1 MLKNLIIVGIVL
13 LIVIIF
19 FEIPIYNNEVEGYKS
34 KNKSKKENFNDF
46 EKGLNKYRKGLD
58 KTTRNSK
65 INNSVDSFV
74 NTLKPKEIEERQKLL
89 SRKNKLNEK
98 IYFEQF
104 LNQTG
109 KKNVFTTDTSEQ
121 RKNVFDKYLKIRQ
134 N

>member
-1 MLKNLIIVGIVL
+1 MLKNLIMVGIVL

-19 FEIPIYNNEVEGYKS
+19 FDIPLFNSDIEGYKN
-34 KNKSKKENFNDF
+34 KNKKENFNDF
-46 EKGLNKYRKGLD
+46 KKSLNKYRKRLD

-65 INNSVDSFV
+65 INNAVDSFMT
-74 NTLKPKEIEERQKLL
+74 TLKPTEIDDERKKLM

-104 LNQTG
+104 LNQNG
-109 KKNVFTTDTSEQ
+109 KKNIFTTDTIQQ
-121 RKNVFDKYLKIRQ
+121 RKNIFDKYLKIRQ

>member
-1 MLKNLIIVGIVL
+1 MLKNLIIVVIVL

-19 FEIPIYNNEVEGYKS
+19 FDIPIYNNQTEGYKN
-34 KNKSKKENFNDF
+34 KNKSKRENFNDF
-46 EKGLNKYRKGLD
+46 EKNLNKYRKGLD
-58 KTTRNSK
+58 KTSRNSK
-65 INNSVDSFV
+65 INNSVDSFI
-74 NTLKPKEIEERQKLL
+74 NTLKPKEIDEKKKLL

-109 KKNVFTTDTSEQ
+109 KKNIFTTDTNQ
-121 RKNVFDKYLKIRQ
+121 LRKNVFDKYLKIRQ